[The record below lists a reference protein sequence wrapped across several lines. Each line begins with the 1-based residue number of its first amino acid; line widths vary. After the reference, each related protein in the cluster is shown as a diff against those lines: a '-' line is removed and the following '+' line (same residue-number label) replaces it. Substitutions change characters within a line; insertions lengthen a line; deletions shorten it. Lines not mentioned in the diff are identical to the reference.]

1 MAQTL
6 TGPDMALGGTS
17 SDSGQG
23 VTGASST
30 TDTQTSDNSQ
40 VKLDSIKQWTINQL
54 QRLRNFR
61 RPYDIRRSYF
71 YRQYIG
77 QRDRRMYPD
86 NITPRSNTFVPYP
99 SSNVEAMVSRVHDA
113 FFSIDPPLEVRPH
126 QGDDAA
132 GTAMQL
138 VMLSVLHKAHWINK
152 IELFTRDLCIYGH
165 SAIKVDW
172 DWDYDMVTGPEPVYA
187 QQPVMDPSTGG
198 AQMGP
203 DGQPVMQQIQGPDGK
218 PVQIG
223 TKKVTKKVPRNCVK
237 IIDVDIYDL
246 MVDPDKKMVAHVTE
260 TSWGEMKRQYE
271 ANPALYFPKA
281 MEELTTRLNQYKD
294 LDRDGIIIR
303 QAEFWDDTN
312 KTVTQCT
319 FGEDADAIGWKDR
332 RYQYRN
338 ASYSAYK
345 RRVYNGP
352 PVLLY
357 TGPNPFAHQRMPV
370 LHTGYIKVKGDVY
383 GIGVIEKISDLVEG
397 VNVLTNMITDNWN
410 MGINRRYAYDVQVDI
425 DHDQLS
431 QGNVPGGKIGVVG
444 DPSKAIMP
452 LPVFTPN
459 PGDYQ
464 IIDLYKGMIEMTSG
478 ISDFYA
484 KGIGSPTGNK
494 TSSGISQVINES
506 GYVFK
511 LLIRNIEL
519 DILQPL
525 MELTASLIQ
534 QYGSDEMEYSI
545 TNAPPGIP
553 KYGTVPLS
561 TLVGGYDFDFVAAN
575 YATGKVVKQ
584 RNLMAF
590 YNIAMQ
596 SPYCVQSM
604 FLQEIARAMEIP
616 YANRLLKSEQQ
627 VQQEQQQKM
636 QTQTQMQVMEKLLDF
651 ESNALVASL
660 AKKEPNIVT
669 EHALDVQQH
678 VESFLEQQAQQEGIN
693 VDMEAGPP
701 ENQMH
706 VGPPMGPGGQFEG
719 QIPGTDAGTQNNAEA
734 QDLGANSLGT
744 AGM

>member
-6 TGPDMALGGTS
+6 TGPIPAMGGTS

-23 VTGASST
+23 VTGGAST
-30 TDTQTSDNSQ
+30 NDAITGVNPKNDLEN
-40 VKLDSIKQWTINQL
+40 LKQWTLNQL

-61 RPYDIRRSYF
+61 RPYDQKRAYF

-113 FFSIDPPLEVRPH
+113 FFSIDPPLEVRPR
-126 QGDDAA
+126 GGNDAS
-132 GTAMQL
+132 GLAMQL
-138 VMLSVLHKAHWINK
+138 VMLSVLHKANWIKK
-152 IELFTRDLCIYGH
+152 IEMFTRDLCIYGH
-165 SAIKVDW
+165 SALKVDW
-172 DWDYDMVTGPEPVYA
+172 DWDYDMATGPEPVYA
-187 QQPVMDPSTGG
+187 QQPVIDPSTGG
-198 AQMGP
+198 PQMGP
-203 DGQPVMQQIQGPDGK
+203 DGKPAMQNVTGPDGN
-218 PVQIG
+218 PIQIG
-223 TKKVTKKVPRNCVK
+223 TRTVTKKVPRNCPK

-246 MVDPDKKMVAHVTE
+246 MVDPDEKVVAHVTE

-271 ANPALYFPKA
+271 SNPNLFFPEA
-281 MEELTTRLNQYKD
+281 MAELTQRINQYKD
-294 LDRDGIIIR
+294 LDRDGVIIR
-303 QAEFWDDTN
+303 QAELWDDTN

-357 TGPNPFAHQRMPV
+357 TGPNPFAHKRMPI
-370 LHTGYIKVKGDVY
+370 LHTGYIKVKGDTY

-444 DPSKAIMP
+444 DPSKAIFP

-459 PGDYQ
+459 AGDYQ
-464 IIDLYKGMIEMTSG
+464 IIDLYKGMIEMSSG

-484 KGIGSPTGNK
+484 KGIGTPSGNR

-519 DILQPL
+519 DVLQPL

-534 QYGSDEMEYSI
+534 QYGSDQMEYSI
-545 TNAPPGIP
+545 TNTPPGIP
-553 KYGTVPLS
+553 KYGTVPLE
-561 TLVGGYDFDFVAAN
+561 TLIGGYDFDFVAAN

-596 SPYCVQSM
+596 SPYANQSA
-604 FLQEIARAMEIP
+604 FLQEIARSMEIP
-616 YANRLLKSEQQ
+616 FANRLLKSEQQ
-627 VQQEQQQKM
+627 VQQEQQQQM
-636 QTQTQMQVMEKLLDF
+636 QSQTQMKVMEKLLDF
-651 ESNALVASL
+651 ESDALVKSL
-660 AKKEPNIVT
+660 AKKEPNLVT
-669 EHALDVQQH
+669 EHALAVQQH
-678 VESFLEQQAQQEGIN
+678 VEDFLQQQAEQEGLSLQ
-693 VDMEAGPP
+693 MEAGPAQ
-701 ENQMH
+701 NQMH
-706 VGPPMGPGGQFEG
+706 VGPPMGPGAQFEG
-719 QIPGTDAGTQNNAEA
+719 QIPGTEGSTQDNSFAQSMGSNA
-734 QDLGANSLGT
+734 LGIPGI
-744 AGM
+744 

>member
-6 TGPDMALGGTS
+6 TGPTPAMGGTS

-23 VTGASST
+23 VTGGAST
-30 TDTQTSDNSQ
+30 NDAITGVNPKNDLEN
-40 VKLDSIKQWTINQL
+40 LKQWTLNQL

-61 RPYDIRRSYF
+61 RPYDQRRSYF
-71 YRQYIG
+71 FRQYIG

-113 FFSIDPPLEVRPH
+113 FFSIDPPIETRPH
-126 QGDDAA
+126 QNDDTA
-132 GTAMQL
+132 GMAMQM
-138 VMLSVLHKAHWINK
+138 VMLSVLHKANWIKK

-198 AQMGP
+198 PQIGP
-203 DGQPVMQQIQGPDGK
+203 DGKPAMQNVTGPDGK

-223 TKKVTKKVPRNCVK
+223 TKTVTKKVPRNCPK

-246 MVDPDKKMVAHVTE
+246 MVDPDEKVIAHVTE

-271 ANPALYFPKA
+271 SNPNLYFPEA
-281 MEELTTRLNQYKD
+281 MAELTQRLNQYKD

-303 QAEFWDDTN
+303 QAELWDDTN

-357 TGPNPFAHQRMPV
+357 TGPNPFAHKRMPI
-370 LHTGYIKVKGDVY
+370 LHTGYIKVKGDTY

-431 QGNVPGGKIGVVG
+431 QGNVPGGKVGVVG
-444 DPSKAIMP
+444 DPSKAIFP

-464 IIDLYKGMIEMTSG
+464 IIDLYKGMIEMSSG

-484 KGIGSPTGNK
+484 KGIGTPSGNR

-553 KYGTVPLS
+553 KYGTVPLQ

-596 SPYCVQSM
+596 SPYAVQSA

-616 YANRLLKSEQQ
+616 FANRLLKTEQQ
-627 VQQEQQQKM
+627 VQQEQQQQM
-636 QTQTQMQVMEKLLDF
+636 QSQTQMKVMEKLLDF
-651 ESNALVASL
+651 ESDALVKSL
-660 AKKEPNIVT
+660 AKKEPNAVT
-669 EHALDVQQH
+669 EHALAVQQH
-678 VESFLEQQAQQEGIN
+678 VEDFLQQQAEQEGLTLQ
-693 VDMEAGPP
+693 MEAGPSQ
-701 ENQMH
+701 NQMH
-706 VGPPMGPGGQFEG
+706 VGPPMGPGAQFEG
-719 QIPGTDAGTQNNAEA
+719 QIPGTEGGTQDNSFA
-734 QDLGANSLGT
+734 QSMGANALGT
-744 AGM
+744 AGY

>member
-6 TGPDMALGGTS
+6 TGPIPAMGGTS
-17 SDSGQG
+17 SDTGQG

-30 TDTQTSDNSQ
+30 TDTQTNANAQ

-484 KGIGSPTGNK
+484 KGIGSPSGNR

-678 VESFLEQQAQQEGIN
+678 VESFLEQTAQQEGIN